1 MAMTYVREQQI
12 DSEHSAQPEL
22 NQKPEEKELA
32 KVKNEFEAASED
44 KINLFPQ
51 LGAVTAAAVAAGIP
65 IPRLMTPEQLIVA
78 RHTASLIAA
87 GLFRTKVTP
96 TPQFFNQQTMQ
107 MYPNWQGQAQP
118 SPPLQQ
124 EPSPLSPTPS
134 TKSHSRRANN
144 NHNINNNI
152 VSSSAD
158 RVKKTKGSVR
168 KRGPKNK
175 IINSS
180 QIAMID
186 TSLVSPSPPKSIS
199 PEATKDSRDKVFT
212 CGVCSRSFGY
222 KHVLQN
228 HERTHTGE
236 KPFECPE
243 CHKRFTR
250 DHHLKTHMRLHTGE
264 KPYHCS
270 YCDRQ
275 FVQVANLRRHLRVH
289 TGERPYVC
297 DVCSTKFSDSNQL
310 RAHVLIHKG
319 EKPFECERCLMR
331 FRRKHHFLQH
341 KCSPS
346 NNNKSQRASPSVA
359 SDDFEEELDIDI
371 ESEIDESGRKSATS
385 VRSTSSR
392 VQNDLSMPVTQSHIQ
407 MPLNLTRIKTPAIDI
422 PEQTEPEDLS
432 MSTGRLRPHS
442 HSHSSGDSP
451 LSQSPISDNG
461 HDYDDDDLDVSIASP
476 STLILRHRRDNDY
489 LLHQRPCKIQKCETV
504 TSKLANV

>member
-1 MAMTYVREQQI
+1 MIYAREQQI

-22 NQKPEEKELA
+22 KQKPEEKEVT
-32 KVKNEFEAASED
+32 KVEKKVEAVKED
-44 KINLFPQ
+44 NTVDIFPQ
-51 LGAVTAAAVAAGIP
+51 FGAVTAAAVAAGIP
-65 IPRLMTPEQLIVA
+65 ITRLMTPEQLVVA

-87 GLFRTKVTP
+87 GLFRTKLTND
-96 TPQFFNQQTMQ
+96 PQYFNPQTMQ
-107 MYPNWQGQAQP
+107 MYQNWQGQAQP

-124 EPSPLSPTPS
+124 EQQGPLSPTPS
-134 TKSHSRRANN
+134 TKSMSRRANN
-144 NHNINNNI
+144 NNNI

-158 RVKKTKGSVR
+158 RIKKTKASVK

-180 QIAMID
+180 QITMVD
-186 TSLVSPSPPKSIS
+186 TSVASPSPPTSIS

-264 KPYHCS
+264 KPYHCNH
-270 YCDRQ
+270 CDRQ
-275 FVQVANLRRHLRVH
+275 FVQVANLRRHVRVH

-297 DVCSTKFSDSNQL
+297 DICSTKFSDSNQL

-319 EKPFECERCLMR
+319 EKPFGCERCLMR

-385 VRSTSSR
+385 IRSTSSR
-392 VQNDLSMPVTQSHIQ
+392 VQNNLTMPVVTQSHIQ
-407 MPLNLTRIKTPAIDI
+407 LPLNLTRIKTPAIDI

-461 HDYDDDDLDVSIASP
+461 HDYDDDDLDVSMASP
-476 STLILRHRRDNDY
+476 STLILRHRRENDY
-489 LLHQRPCKIQKCETV
+489 LMHQR
-504 TSKLANV
+504 A